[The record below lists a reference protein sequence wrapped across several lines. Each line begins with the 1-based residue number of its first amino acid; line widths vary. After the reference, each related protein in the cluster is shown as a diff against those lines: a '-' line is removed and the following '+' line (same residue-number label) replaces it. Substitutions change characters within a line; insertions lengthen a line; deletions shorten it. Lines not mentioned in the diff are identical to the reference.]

1 MPWKSARR
9 EARAPTPVLLQAV
22 AHIAMPWDGLC
33 IPPDYAGPYD
43 RVHEE
48 YAAGRMTMGEV
59 MRHLMRWGDAG
70 RPMALR

>member
-1 MPWKSARR
+1 
-9 EARAPTPVLLQAV
+9 
-22 AHIAMPWDGLC
+22 MPWDGLC